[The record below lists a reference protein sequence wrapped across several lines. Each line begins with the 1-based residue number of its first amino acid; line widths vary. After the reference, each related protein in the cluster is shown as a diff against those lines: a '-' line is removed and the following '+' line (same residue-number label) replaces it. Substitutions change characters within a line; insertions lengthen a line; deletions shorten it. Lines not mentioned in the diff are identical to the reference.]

1 MVRLAAHERTLLR
14 SQSPPYTCIALSA
27 APSNFLNRI
36 EPALFRVLLI
46 WRLRLPLP
54 LSSRLCRC
62 GRPLDSFGHHRAVCA
77 RAGVLGRRGF
87 AIESTGARICREA
100 GDRVTVNMRVRDMDL
115 ALPQAQDRRRL
126 EIVADGLALFGGM
139 QLAVVSPLHC
149 GGTARPGA
157 GDTGVALVQARRKKE
172 RTYPV
177 GGLGWREG
185 GAVGPTR
192 PRSSCVF
199 WPAHQGQSG
208 IAHPPWQGRASG
220 DSSIL
225 SVQRCSGLRCISF
238 EPQTWEGC

>member
-1 MVRLAAHERTLLR
+1 
-14 SQSPPYTCIALSA
+14 
-27 APSNFLNRI
+27 
-36 EPALFRVLLI
+36 
-46 WRLRLPLP
+46 
-54 LSSRLCRC
+54 
-62 GRPLDSFGHHRAVCA
+62 
-77 RAGVLGRRGF
+77 
-87 AIESTGARICREA
+87 
-100 GDRVTVNMRVRDMDL
+100 MDL
-115 ALPQAQDRRRL
+115 ALPQAQDRRL

-185 GAVGPTR
+185 GPLVRRDQDLPASSGP
-192 PRSSCVF
+192 
-199 WPAHQGQSG
+199 HQGQSG

-225 SVQRCSGLRCISF
+225 ACSAARAFAAYLLSLRLGRGADGDVPRTHEVVNDFRHDSLLW
-238 EPQTWEGC
+238 TV